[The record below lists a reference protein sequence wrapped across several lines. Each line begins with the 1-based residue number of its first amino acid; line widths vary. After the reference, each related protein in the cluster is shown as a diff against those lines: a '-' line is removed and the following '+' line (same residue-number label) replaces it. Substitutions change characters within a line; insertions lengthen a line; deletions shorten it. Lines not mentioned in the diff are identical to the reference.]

1 MKRDAAGSF
10 SAIMRFY
17 NGVDLS
23 IIFLDYIN
31 DGGVY
36 KWRLR
41 LTESATEDTYP
52 QTISVDTWYC
62 LEILYDSTND
72 LHKLWVD
79 GAERI
84 SFSAFVTGA
93 MDRFSVG
100 YPSGGWWSHNE
111 YVDCVV
117 VADAYIGP
125 EEAALVSVTDSLE
138 LEETILRGK
147 TLLLSDSLE
156 LADALYGNKSLL
168 LNDSASL
175 SEIATVLIS
184 EITKYITDSVGVA
197 DLTAALKTLKTLD
210 ALTLVD
216 AASTPSRVLQAL
228 DAFGLTDDS
237 YVNKTLQI
245 NETISLVE
253 VVETGAVGVKKTR
266 LFLIIGDLAVQLT
279 GN

>member
-1 MKRDAAGSF
+1 
-10 SAIMRFY
+10 
-17 NGVDLS
+17 
-23 IIFLDYIN
+23 
-31 DGGVY
+31 
-36 KWRLR
+36 
-41 LTESATEDTYP
+41 
-52 QTISVDTWYC
+52 
-62 LEILYDSTND
+62 
-72 LHKLWVD
+72 
-79 GAERI
+79 
-84 SFSAFVTGA
+84 
-93 MDRFSVG
+93 
-100 YPSGGWWSHNE
+100 
-111 YVDCVV
+111 
-117 VADAYIGP
+117 
-125 EEAALVSVTDSLE
+125 
-138 LEETILRGK
+138 
-147 TLLLSDSLE
+147 
-156 LADALYGNKSLL
+156 L

-245 NETISLVE
+245 NETIRLVE